1 MTAVF
6 VHGNPETA
14 AVWDPLLAELGRD
27 DVVRLSPPGFGAP
40 LPPGFDA
47 TVGAYRAWLTA
58 ELEVIGEPVDLVG
71 HDWGGSHVVGIAMT
85 RPDLL
90 RSWVSDTVGSYEP
103 DYVWHELAAVWQT
116 PGAGEEAV
124 AKDFASPATIRARL
138 ESRGIPTALAGR
150 VADGHHFDDIGRAV
164 LALYRSA
171 AQPVMA
177 ELGANL
183 PAAAQRPGL
192 VVIAGADVAVGSPEQ
207 RRRGAARAGARVAE
221 LPGLGHWWL
230 VEDPAAGA
238 RAISE
243 FWRSLRP

>member
-47 TVGAYRAWLTA
+47 TVGGYRAWLTA
-58 ELEVIGEPVDLVG
+58 ELEAIGEPVDLVG
-71 HDWGGSHVVGIAMT
+71 HDWGGSHVLGIAMT

-90 RSWVSDTVGSYEP
+90 RSWVTDTAGSFEP
-103 DYVWHELAAVWQT
+103 DYVWHALAAVWQT

-124 AKDFASPATIRARL
+124 ARDFASPATIAARL
-138 ESRGIPTALAGR
+138 ESRGVDPVPAAR
-150 VADGHHFDDIGRAV
+150 VAAGHHFDDVGRAV
-164 LALYRSA
+164 LSLYRSA
-171 AQPVMA
+171 VQPVMSD
-177 ELGANL
+177 LGANL

-192 VVIAGADVAVGSPEQ
+192 VLIAGADVAVGSPEQ
-207 RRRGAARAGARVAE
+207 RRRAAARAGARVAE
-221 LPGLGHWWL
+221 LPGLDHWWL
-230 VEDPAAGA
+230 LQDPAAGA

-243 FWRSLRP
+243 FWESLRP